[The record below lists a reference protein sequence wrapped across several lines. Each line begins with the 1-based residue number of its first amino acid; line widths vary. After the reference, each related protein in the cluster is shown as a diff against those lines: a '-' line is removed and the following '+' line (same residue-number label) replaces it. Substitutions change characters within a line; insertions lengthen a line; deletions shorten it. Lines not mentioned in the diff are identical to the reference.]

1 MTKKYIVTLNAEE
14 RSTLGALISKGKAPA
29 RKLLHARI
37 LLKADCSAGGPGWPD
52 QAISEALDVSLA
64 TILRVRQLLVEE
76 GLDAAL
82 NRHKPRRTYLR
93 KLDGKQEAQLVA
105 LSCSESPKGHARWTL
120 RLLADKMVELEYV
133 DSVSHETI
141 RQVLKKTKLSPG

>member
-14 RSTLGALISKGKAPA
+14 RSALGALISKGKAPA

-37 LLKADCSAGGPGWPD
+37 LLKTDCSEGGPGWPD
-52 QAISEALDVSLA
+52 QAVSEALDVSLA

-105 LSCSESPKGHARWTL
+105 LSCSEPPKGHARWTL

-141 RQVLKKTKLSPG
+141 RQVLKKRN